1 MNTKEQY
8 IHILRK
14 FVDDHGSE
22 YSIVRMGI
30 FGSVARGED
39 TKESDIDVL
48 VEFGSPIGIEFI
60 DLSYLIEEA
69 LDRKVDIVS
78 RKGIKEKYYKEIEKD
93 IVYV

>member
-1 MNTKEQY
+1 MNTKENY

-14 FVDDHGSE
+14 FVDAHGAE

-30 FGSVARGED
+30 FGSVARGEQT
-39 TKESDIDVL
+39 TKSDIDVL
-48 VEFGSPIGIEFI
+48 IEFGRPVGIEFI
-60 DLSYLIEEA
+60 DLSILIEKA

-78 RKGIKEKYYKEIEKD
+78 RKGIKEKYYQEIEKD